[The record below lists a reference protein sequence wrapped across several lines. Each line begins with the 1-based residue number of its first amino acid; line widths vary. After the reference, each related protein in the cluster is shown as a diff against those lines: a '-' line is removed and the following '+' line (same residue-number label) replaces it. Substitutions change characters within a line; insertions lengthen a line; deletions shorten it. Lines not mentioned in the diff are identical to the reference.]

1 MIEISQVS
9 NGYIV
14 RDNVSTKGQTKVF
27 QTMAELIQYISEH
40 FTHRQQEIL
49 TDGVF

>member
-14 RDNVSTKGQTKVF
+14 RDNVSTKDQTKVF
-27 QTMAELIQYISEH
+27 QTMAELLNYIGER